1 MVDVMICLQDEM
13 MFTTYEAILDQH
25 GPLSAYVQFR
35 GKAQK
40 TCKADAIF
48 VSAGIG
54 TRLHPQSFPN
64 PTLFYIQDATHSA
77 NSGTLILPITSP
89 LSIGYSLGSMNSFPK

>member
-1 MVDVMICLQDEM
+1 MVDVICLQDEM

-25 GPLSAYVQFR
+25 GPLSACVQFR

-40 TCKADAIF
+40 TCKTDAIF

-64 PTLFYIQDATHSA
+64 LTLFYIQDATHSA
-77 NSGTLILPITSP
+77 NYGTLILPMSSP
-89 LSIGYSLGSMNSFPK
+89 PSVGYYLGSMDSSPK